1 MAILKYISDDICHPS
16 GTSGLYC
23 ICDSSILCFQTVKIG
38 GKIMEVRIRGNPGVA
53 GSSFHHPVV
62 DGSKPGSPLSSMIPA
77 AIYSFYSF
85 ESLVHACWLGR
96 AGGLRSGRGSPGA
109 CVPDDHCCRR
119 YFRNLSHLRFLW
131 FSISPERKRQEGQYE
146 GKPRGLDDPIIKVG
160 SRFVINIYSCSQDQG
175 TRNQLDR

>member
-1 MAILKYISDDICHPS
+1 MAILKYISDDICQPS
-16 GTSGLYC
+16 AISGLYC
-23 ICDSSILCFQTVKIG
+23 ICESSILCFQTVKIG

-119 YFRNLSHLRFLW
+119 YFRNLSHLRFL
-131 FSISPERKRQEGQYE
+131 FCDVS
-146 GKPRGLDDPIIKVG
+146 
-160 SRFVINIYSCSQDQG
+160 FH
-175 TRNQLDR
+175 